1 MELRVNEVQLPE
13 QITFN
18 YEELK
23 EEIAGK
29 VSHYE
34 TLVYTDDQI
43 KEAKADRADLNKFK
57 KALNDER
64 IRREREYMQP
74 FQDFKDK
81 IDEIIA
87 IIDKP
92 IMLIDRQIKE
102 CEEKQKHDKRNA
114 IEELFASMGFQSFV
128 KFEMIF
134 NEKWL
139 NATVSMKKIEE
150 ALNSEKIRIGN
161 DIFTLS
167 GLPEFSF
174 EAIEIYK
181 TTLDINQALNE
192 GRRLSE
198 IQKRKAEHEAA
209 EKAKAE
215 EQERLAVE
223 EMEAEQLQPVRDGF
237 MNPPA
242 EENNKQ
248 WISFKAFLSVDDA
261 VALKQFFES
270 RNIDYRA
277 I

>member
-128 KFEMIF
+128 KLEMIF

-139 NATVSMKKIEE
+139 NATVSIKKIEE

>member
-92 IMLIDRQIKE
+92 IMLID
-102 CEEKQKHDKRNA
+102 
-114 IEELFASMGFQSFV
+114 LV
-128 KFEMIF
+128 T
-134 NEKWL
+134 L
-139 NATVSMKKIEE
+139 LVSGQ
-150 ALNSEKIRIGN
+150 R
-161 DIFTLS
+161 T
-167 GLPEFSF
+167 
-174 EAIEIYK
+174 
-181 TTLDINQALNE
+181 
-192 GRRLSE
+192 
-198 IQKRKAEHEAA
+198 
-209 EKAKAE
+209 
-215 EQERLAVE
+215 
-223 EMEAEQLQPVRDGF
+223 
-237 MNPPA
+237 
-242 EENNKQ
+242 
-248 WISFKAFLSVDDA
+248 SV
-261 VALKQFFES
+261 
-270 RNIDYRA
+270 
-277 I
+277 